1 MAEDQ
6 ASKTE
11 EPTGKKIQQSR
22 DQGQVALSQEIKSWF
37 ILLSAALLILGIA
50 PQFMSDLSRTLSKF
64 IESPHLISMDRR
76 HVRFFFAEQLIDLA
90 MILAPVFAVFVFT
103 AIAAT
108 ALQVGMVWA
117 PKKIKPE
124 LKKISLSSGAKRVFG
139 TRAFIEFIKG
149 ILKLSL
155 VALVAFTMALPVL
168 SDIELLPMLELSLT
182 MERIHLIVLMLL
194 SGTIAVMTVIAAI
207 DFAYQKY
214 TNHEQ
219 MKMTKQEVKDEYK
232 QQEGDPQ
239 IKSKIRQLRMER
251 ARTRMMANVPQADVI
266 ITNPTHYAVALEYK
280 MDSMPAPKL
289 LAKGVDDVA
298 FRIREMAEE
307 HGIPIVENAPLA
319 RALYAAVDLDEE
331 IPEEHYM
338 AVAEIIGYVMRLKGK
353 LPEEKATVN

>member
-1 MAEDQ
+1 VAEDQ

-251 ARTRMMANVPQADVI
+251 ARTRMMAN
-266 ITNPTHYAVALEYK
+266 
-280 MDSMPAPKL
+280 
-289 LAKGVDDVA
+289 GVDDVA